1 MTLIHHGAAWFSR
14 ACPAISY
21 STVKTSGRLR
31 RWVLALLLSA
41 ACAPSSV
48 LATDG
53 WASIGAGTIVLF
65 RHALAPGGGDPPGF
79 TLDDCRSQRN
89 LSEEGRVQARRIG
102 AEFRQQGIEVGAVWS
117 SQWCRA
123 RDTADLAFPG
133 QRLDQTAF
141 NSFFNEPALA
151 ADATRQALQLL
162 SAWRGPG
169 VLVVVTH
176 QVNITALTTIVPGSG
191 EGIVVKPAA
200 SGLRVVG
207 RIKP

>member
-1 MTLIHHGAAWFSR
+1 MRHAQAFEI
-14 ACPAISY
+14 
-21 STVKTSGRLR
+21 VR
-31 RWVLALLLSA
+31 RSMLALLLSTA
-41 ACAPSSV
+41 GALSPA
-48 LATDG
+48 LAYEG
-53 WASIGAGTIVLF
+53 WANMGSGTIVLF

-79 TLDDCRSQRN
+79 TLEDCRTQRN
-89 LSEEGRVQARRIG
+89 LNEAGRAQARRIG
-102 AEFRQQGIEVGAVWS
+102 AEFKQRRIEVSAVWS

-133 QRLDQTAF
+133 QRVDQSAF

-151 ADATRQALQLL
+151 TKATHEAQQAL

-176 QVNITALTTIVPGSG
+176 QVNITALTDIVPSSG
-191 EGIVVKPAA
+191 EGIVLKPSAN
-200 SGLRVVG
+200 GLLVLG